1 MKKNYINPELNIE
14 LFVASDAIMASVIE
28 KIGSHEGIFDDRW

>member
-14 LFVASDAIMASVIE
+14 LFVASDVIMASVIE
-28 KIGSHEGIFDDRW
+28 KIGSYEGTLDDRW